1 MNECSCGIPSTK
13 NVEKAVKKAYG
24 RLWASQKESKSKS
37 HNSAFS
43 PHDSLI
49 KELAPHNGMKILDIG
64 SGNGDTILAIAE
76 RVKPNG
82 KAVGVDFSPK
92 GIAFAKEKAKERN
105 LENVAEFHLANAV
118 KLPFPD
124 STFDAVISECVV
136 CLIPDKQIALSEKVR
151 VLKPGGRVLMHDVIT
166 WISMPKVITEN
177 ETLYCD
183 CIGGAV
189 SVEDY
194 VRMMEKAGLIKIKT
208 VDFTKKAQKTL
219 KRYILEQ
226 AINIEDEQK
235 FQEAIS
241 FVRKGGIGYALFSGE
256 KPKSNLEKLA

>member
-1 MNECSCGIPSTK
+1 MSSTK
-13 NVEKAVKKAYG
+13 KRVEKAVKKAYG
-24 RLWASQKESKSKS
+24 QLWTSQRESKSKS
-37 HNSAFS
+37 YNSGFS
-43 PHDSLI
+43 PHEALI
-49 KELAPHNGMKILDIG
+49 KELAPRNGMKILDIG
-64 SGNGDTILAIAE
+64 SGNGDTVLAIAE
-76 RVKPNG
+76 HVKPNG
-82 KAVGVDFSPK
+82 KAVGIDFSPK
-92 GIAFAKEKAKERN
+92 GIALAKKKAKDGN
-105 LENVAEFHLANAV
+105 LENVTEFHLANAV

-124 STFDAVISECVV
+124 SMFDAVISECVV
-136 CLIPDKQIALSEKVR
+136 CLTPDKQIALDEKVR

-166 WISMPKVITEN
+166 RISMPRVITEN

-194 VRMMEKAGLIKIKT
+194 VKMMEKAGLTNIKT

-219 KRYILEQ
+219 NRYILEQ

-256 KPKSNLEKLA
+256 KAKSKLAELHK